1 MPYQRRLADAY
12 LSDLLAEFPAVMIT
26 GARATGK
33 TSTAMQHCAHIERLD
48 QPGVAAMF
56 RADPDAAL
64 RRVPR
69 PVLLDEWQEAPG
81 VLAAVKRVVDA
92 DPTPGQF
99 VLTGSV
105 RAELT
110 NETWAGTGR
119 IVRINMYPLS
129 ERERIGSETLDRIPF
144 LERLATSGIG
154 DIATPRVAIDID
166 DYINMALRSG
176 FPELFYRDRTE
187 PSRGTWLASY
197 LDDLVTRDAASLDQA
212 KDPVKLRRYVNALAL
227 NNAGMPSDATV
238 YRSAG
243 VNAKT
248 AGVYDQLL
256 RNLFILD
263 VVPAWAHN
271 RLQRLIKA
279 GKRYFI
285 DTGLAAVASGLTA
298 ESILR
303 SDDLVGRTFDSF
315 ATAQLRAEIAL
326 SYPRPALHH
335 LRVEAGRHEIDLV
348 AEMGRGRII
357 GIEYKASAAPSS
369 KDARHLLWLRDQM
382 SDDFI
387 AGVVVHSGPAIYE
400 LGDRVFAVP
409 LCCMWS

>member
-144 LERLATSGIG
+144 LERLATTGID
-154 DIATPRVAIDID
+154 DIATPRVASDID

-187 PSRGTWLASY
+187 RSRGTWLASY

-248 AGVYDQLL
+248 ATVYEQLL

-298 ESILR
+298 RTILR
-303 SDDLVGRTFDSF
+303 NDDLVGRFFDSF

-357 GIEYKASAAPSS
+357 GIGYKASAAPSS

-382 SDDFI
+382 GDDFI

>member
-33 TSTAMQHCAHIERLD
+33 TSTAMQHCAHIECLD

-64 RRVPR
+64 RRVPL

-176 FPELFYRDRTE
+176 FPELFYRNRTE
-187 PSRGTWLASY
+187 RSRGTWLASY
-197 LDDLVTRDAASLDQA
+197 LDDLVTRDAASLGQA

-248 AGVYDQLL
+248 ATVYEQLL

-357 GIEYKASAAPSS
+357 GIEYKASTAPSS

-382 SDDFI
+382 GDDFI